1 MRPPRPGSGGA
12 LSQIGSRWGGSGTGV
27 AGTCLFPGAL
37 SQRPGETALDPH
49 PSALAPFLRAAESW
63 GCLGRRWVRDAPLAL
78 PGCWPYCQ
86 AAGPWVPH
94 RESSQGQNR
103 PSWLYEAPERD
114 LVNSAIVLTE
124 VFFPLFLI

>member
-49 PSALAPFLRAAESW
+49 PSALTPFLRAAESW
-63 GCLGRRWVRDAPLAL
+63 GCLGRRWVRDAPPGPARVLAIL
-78 PGCWPYCQ
+78 PGRRSL
-86 AAGPWVPH
+86 G
-94 RESSQGQNR
+94 
-103 PSWLYEAPERD
+103 AP
-114 LVNSAIVLTE
+114 
-124 VFFPLFLI
+124 